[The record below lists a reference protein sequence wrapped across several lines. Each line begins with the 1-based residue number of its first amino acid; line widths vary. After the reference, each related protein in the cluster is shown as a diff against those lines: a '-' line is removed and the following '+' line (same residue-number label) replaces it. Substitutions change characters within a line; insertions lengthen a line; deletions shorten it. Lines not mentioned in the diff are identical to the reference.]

1 MTSPPSGKNP
11 FDSPAGLTVA
21 QAAAALGVSGSS
33 ILRMIERGEL
43 RATKVRT
50 RTGKE
55 WRIVAE
61 DVTALTEVKSPD
73 TRNETTDKSGFHEDL
88 TETDTKLKPDLTPPD
103 TRLTPP
109 DPEQLLA
116 PIEARLTRIEG
127 ALAGKWVS
135 ELAEQLRK
143 LDETN
148 EGLRRELTE
157 AREEACRREEV
168 LVKQL
173 AEIQQELRRSWW
185 SRLWPWEKARPGGS
199 LDQGKTPSTD
209 GTKGEGASAPS
220 PGDTGS
226 DRED

>member
-1 MTSPPSGKNP
+1 M
-11 FDSPAGLTVA
+11 
-21 QAAAALGVSGSS
+21 
-33 ILRMIERGEL
+33 
-43 RATKVRT
+43 
-50 RTGKE
+50 
-55 WRIVAE
+55 
-61 DVTALTEVKSPD
+61 KSPD

-157 AREEACRREEV
+157 AREEACRREEEAYRREAEAREEACRREEV